1 MSLTRKKPK
10 VGDTIEHT
18 CTLNG
23 TYRGKVKQLLGM
35 QFTYITEDT
44 GFKKNVFVYIK
55 RYGNMSL
62 IKDETNEKVLFVD
75 YHISIHK
82 DTGHI
87 CFDKELTLESVQK
100 YHRPLVS
107 MTLIH

>member
-44 GFKKNVFVYIK
+44 GQERFCLYKEVWKHV
-55 RYGNMSL
+55 
-62 IKDETNEKVLFVD
+62 TN
-75 YHISIHK
+75 
-82 DTGHI
+82 
-87 CFDKELTLESVQK
+87 
-100 YHRPLVS
+100 
-107 MTLIH
+107 